1 MLIGVAFLMA
11 YVIMFYSYYTTGRKS
26 LLYYSFGWLTLSIHH
41 LRPAEGVYN
50 ISIAFFAFFL
60 WLGNIKMGEEL
71 LKSVPYHRELKLFS
85 FLPIAALL
93 FLTPLHEIGALSM
106 IAASIVIASIFLIM
120 SREGQLVQIGLLEG
134 VFGIMGGIVGVLG
147 ESGMLHALSSMV
159 ALIAAYL
166 STRHLLATAFKGSF
180 EVENAPSDF
189 PTGMVVLPTI
199 ARDILMHA
207 LVFSRQRGSGPNW
220 FWITKATEENAVSP
234 TNLPKI
240 LDISL
245 KFMKHASDEGKR
257 PLIVLEG
264 VEYLIL
270 ENDFNTVAK
279 FLSTLRDY
287 AILHGAS
294 VVILSDLKGISE
306 KERNFLL
313 RLVGDE
319 GVGD

>member
-1 MLIGVAFLMA
+1 MVIGVAFLVA
-11 YVIMFYSYYTTGRKS
+11 YVIMFYSYYTTERKS
-26 LLYYSFGWLTLSIHH
+26 LLYYSFGWLTLAIHH
-41 LRPAEGVYN
+41 LRPADEVYK

-71 LKSVPYHRELKLFS
+71 LKPVPYHLELKFFS

-93 FLTPLHEIGALSM
+93 FLTPAHEVGALSL
-106 IAASIVIASIFLIM
+106 IAASIVIASAFLIM

-134 VFGIMGGIVGVLG
+134 IFGVMAGIVGILG
-147 ESGMLHALSSMV
+147 EPRTLHVLSSLV
-159 ALIAAYL
+159 ALLAAYV
-166 STRHLLATAFKGSF
+166 STRHLIGTTFKGSF
-180 EVENAPSDF
+180 EVENAPPDF

-199 ARDILMHA
+199 SRDILRHA
-207 LVFSRQRGSGPNW
+207 LVFSRRRDNGPNW

-240 LDISL
+240 LDIAL
-245 KFMKHASDEGKR
+245 KFMRRASDEGKR
-257 PLIVLEG
+257 PLIVVEG

-270 ENDFNTVAK
+270 ENGFNTVAK

-294 VVILSDLKGISE
+294 VVILSDLKGLSE
-306 KERNFLL
+306 KEKNFLL
-313 RLVGDE
+313 RLVGNE
-319 GVGD
+319 E